1 MGEDKKLTKEELRQL
16 LEEARQSAR
25 EKEIRE
31 NTLPGQRKFEN
42 YGPDTE
48 EDIRYRNDD

>member
-1 MGEDKKLTKEELRQL
+1 MSEDKKLTREELRRL
-16 LEEARQSAR
+16 LEEAQSSAK